1 MLTKFIT
8 KIFLL
13 LCLSLLSLGLIP
25 AQLVAN
31 TVTLAN
37 DALANSSEV
46 ETTES
51 QQVQKEKRK
60 VVIAEAASALEETNG
75 AINALENQDTKTAL
89 AALERAIG
97 KLDIVLAR
105 EPELALAPVDIQT
118 RVIDV
123 VTGVDTV
130 KLIREQSEKAIK
142 QGHLQKA
149 RRLLENL
156 ASESV
161 LSVSNLPLATYPDAI
176 KKAVQQ
182 IDDNKLDEAKFT
194 LKTALNTVV
203 VNKTVLPLPV
213 MSAANLLQEAETLA
227 EKNERS
233 DEENQRLV
241 KVVALARS
249 ELEFAEALGYGSNK
263 DFSDMYKQLDMI
275 NEKTAGGKSGSGFF
289 TKLKKQ
295 LNDSMENSDQAS

>member
-25 AQLVAN
+25 AQLAAN
-31 TVTLAN
+31 TLAQ
-37 DALANSSEV
+37 ANSSEV

-51 QQVQKEKRK
+51 QQVQNEKRK

-75 AINALENQDTKTAL
+75 AIKALEKQDTKTAL

-105 EPELALAPVDIQT
+105 EPELALAPVDIET
-118 RVIDV
+118 HVIDV
-123 VTGVDTV
+123 VTGMDTV

-161 LSVSNLPLATYPDAI
+161 LSVSNLPLATYPEAI
-176 KKAVQQ
+176 KKAVRQ
-182 IDDNKLDEAKFT
+182 IDDNKFDEAKFT

-233 DEENQRLV
+233 DKENQRLV
-241 KVVALARS
+241 KVVDLARS
-249 ELEFAEALGYGSNK
+249 ELEFAEALGYGTNK

-275 NEKTAGGKSGSGFF
+275 NEKTAEGKSGIGFF

-295 LNDSMENSDQAS
+295 LSDSMENSDQAS